1 MAITRKL
8 RQTIG
13 CNIRPGFTPGGFCHR
28 GMESQ
33 VSRRKKRN
41 SETVKEH
48 ANAFLEKRGIRQPAF
63 VPERE
68 CQPAIPAPTVVQ
80 PTP

>member
-1 MAITRKL
+1 MAFTRKL

-33 VSRRKKRN
+33 VTMRKKRAC
-41 SETVKEH
+41 ETVKEH
-48 ANAFLEKRGIRQPAF
+48 ANAFLEKRGIIHSAAF
-63 VPERE
+63 NGKP
-68 CQPAIPAPTVVQ
+68 PAPAVCDSNSVEQ
-80 PTP
+80 